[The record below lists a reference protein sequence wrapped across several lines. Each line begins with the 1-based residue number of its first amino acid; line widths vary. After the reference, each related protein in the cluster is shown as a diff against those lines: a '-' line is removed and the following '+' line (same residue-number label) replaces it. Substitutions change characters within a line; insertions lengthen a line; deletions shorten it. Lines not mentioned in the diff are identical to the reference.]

1 MSTEL
6 PTSEVTL
13 TVAQF
18 RADFPEFADE
28 TKHTE
33 PALTNI
39 LHRAL
44 GFVSRQ
50 NSTYLRD
57 DKRILAIE
65 YMAAHLKTLSD
76 KAVAGSSSGGLV
88 GSSSVGDVSVT
99 LIPPPIK
106 KQFDYWCNQ
115 TIYGQSY
122 LALLQTRAPAGMY
135 VGGSFERVFR

>member
-6 PTSEVTL
+6 TTSEQVL

-18 RADFPEFADE
+18 RADFSEFADE

-39 LHRAL
+39 IHQAF

-50 NSTYLRD
+50 NSTYLNGS
-57 DKRILAIE
+57 KRLLAIE

-76 KAVAGSSSGGLV
+76 KAIDGSAGGII
-88 GSSSVGDVSVT
+88 GSSSVGDVSVS
-99 LIPPPIK
+99 LIQPPIK

-122 LALLQTRAPAGMY
+122 LALLQTCAPAGMY
-135 VGGSFERVFR
+135 IGGTCERVFR